1 MQPTIDIKIAISTW
15 IETVLSNVSIIWE
28 GQNIKESEIDYPY
41 ISLRIHSLKKEGC
54 DHKSMSDN
62 SGDIAIS
69 GNIEALL
76 IINYYGENG
85 LDDLQKLVDS
95 YNLVTIKSLLNQ
107 NKLVLI
113 QKSAILDVS
122 DVFNNSQE
130 NRFQVE
136 YIIRTGFV
144 TKVNVGYIE
153 TVDIESEFPNTN
165 VDTFEDTIDTTP

>member
-1 MQPTIDIKIAISTW
+1 MQPIIDIKIAISTW
-15 IETVLSNVSIIWE
+15 IETVLSDVSIIWE
-28 GQNIKESEIDYPY
+28 GQNIKESEINYPY

-54 DHKSMSDN
+54 EYKSMSDN

-122 DVFNNSQE
+122 GVFNNSQE

-165 VDTFEDTIDTTP
+165 VDTFEDTIDITL